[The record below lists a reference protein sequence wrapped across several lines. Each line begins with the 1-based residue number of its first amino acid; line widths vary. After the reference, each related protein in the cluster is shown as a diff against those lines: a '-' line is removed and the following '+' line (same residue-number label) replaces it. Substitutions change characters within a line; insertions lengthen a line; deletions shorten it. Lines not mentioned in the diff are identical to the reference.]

1 MKIDELRNL
10 SGEDLLVKLAS
21 IKEELGKLNYQKV
34 IGQIEKPH
42 QFKMLKKT
50 IARIK
55 TLLREREPSLS
66 KEGKK
71 A

>member
-10 SGEDLLVKLAS
+10 SAEDLLVKLAS
-21 IKEELGKLNYQKV
+21 LKEELGKLNYQKV

-42 QFKMLKKT
+42 QFKMLKKA

-55 TLLREREPSLS
+55 TLLKEKELSLS
-66 KEGKK
+66 KKE
-71 A
+71 

>member
-10 SGEDLLVKLAS
+10 SEEDLLVKLAAT
-21 IKEELGKLNYQKV
+21 KEELGKLKYQKV

-42 QFKMLKKT
+42 QFKMLKKS

-55 TLLREREPSLS
+55 TLLKEKELSLS
-66 KEGKK
+66 KEGK
-71 A
+71 